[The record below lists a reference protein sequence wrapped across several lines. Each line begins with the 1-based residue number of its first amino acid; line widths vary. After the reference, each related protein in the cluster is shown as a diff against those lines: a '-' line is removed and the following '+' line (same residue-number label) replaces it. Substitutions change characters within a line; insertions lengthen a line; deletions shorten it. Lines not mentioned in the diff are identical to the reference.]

1 MGTRPW
7 ILLAVGAAFVGVFF
21 ATQCWTKVVP
31 LIIATITLHLVIVT
45 RVSHN
50 LRRVLGD
57 SRIMCPL
64 LRFCVHNVLGQ
75 RKSLHKCTHD
85 IAGRILRDVGGLR
98 TQEDHERPAM
108 FH

>member
-7 ILLAVGAAFVGVFF
+7 ILLAVGATFVGVFF

-31 LIIATITLHLVIVT
+31 LIIATITQHLVAIT

-50 LRRVLGD
+50 FVRVLGE

-64 LRFCVHNVLGQ
+64 SRFCVHNILGH
-75 RKSLHKCTHD
+75 RKSLHKCILD
-85 IAGRILRDVGGLR
+85 IVGRILRDMKGMR
-98 TQEDHERPAM
+98 TQEDHKRPAM